1 MRLARRCGG
10 VAAALLL
17 VPVAG
22 CGGDPIEDYC
32 GEVREHREQIAE
44 MVSSEDGPSALLDG
58 LPLLR
63 DLAEA
68 APDDISDEW
77 QTFLNAVENL
87 DAALED
93 AGVPPEEFDD
103 GRPPEE
109 LSAAER
115 RAVADA
121 ANGLTTDEVAG
132 AASGIEQQARDV
144 CKVNFG
150 L

>member
-1 MRLARRCGG
+1 MRRTGRHVG

-17 VPVAG
+17 LPVAG
-22 CGGDPIEDYC
+22 CGESSVDSYC
-32 GEVREHREQIAE
+32 GEVQEHRKQIAE
-44 MVSSEDGPSALLDG
+44 MVSSEEGPGALLDG

-63 DLAEA
+63 ELADA

-77 QTFLNAVENL
+77 QTFLTAVENL

-93 AGVPPEEFDD
+93 AGASPEEFEK
-103 GRPPEE
+103 GRAPEGV
-109 LSAAER
+109 SAADR

-121 ANGLTTDEVAG
+121 ASGLTTEEVVG
-132 AASGIEQQARDV
+132 AAAGIEQQARDV